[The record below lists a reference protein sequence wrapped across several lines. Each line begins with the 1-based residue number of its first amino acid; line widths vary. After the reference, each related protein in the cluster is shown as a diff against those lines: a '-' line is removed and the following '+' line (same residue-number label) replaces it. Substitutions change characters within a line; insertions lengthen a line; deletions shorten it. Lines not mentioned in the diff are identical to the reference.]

1 MNMNR
6 KAGWLFAAVTWFCIN
21 ANAQTNY
28 FPNATNFDFSYY
40 INTNKVSW
48 CWTNPA
54 DGSLTAADGHYI
66 IRPWRIQLSAK
77 ISGELVTNWTTTSI
91 ESPVRPESKP
101 GLNVITLEYRATGY
115 HESGAIISN
124 TVATIEWHGKQVP
137 VVLESVQIGT
147 TNRVTWK

>member
-21 ANAQTNY
+21 ANAQTNILKE
-28 FPNATNFDFSYY
+28 PQISWVLTNSM
-40 INTNKVSW
+40 
-48 CWTNPA
+48 
-54 DGSLTAADGHYI
+54 DGSLKDANGNYLI
-66 IRPWRIQLSAK
+66 KPWRIQLSAK

-91 ESPVRPESKP
+91 ESPVRSESKP

-115 HESGAIISN
+115 HESGVIISN